1 MYCMVAFFYVSIT
14 QSPHRKSISGAR
26 FFEHST
32 FSKAL
37 STFNL
42 DALFTQMANN
52 TMFSRYDQIS
62 CTRSIVLLPHLL
74 IGNIHHF

>member
-1 MYCMVAFFYVSIT
+1 MYCMVPFFYASIT

-32 FSKAL
+32 LRKAV
-37 STFNL
+37 STFNP

-52 TMFSRYDQIS
+52 TMFSRYD
-62 CTRSIVLLPHLL
+62 
-74 IGNIHHF
+74 